1 MSDVPGD
8 VARLIVQA
16 TAPTHGPVVR
26 IIFDHVD
33 IAMNESWDIE
43 TCIMRDVTRVLEFAD
58 NSAAATESLEHSH
71 AYDDTED
78 DNGVVRALCWGT
90 PQLPVYVQGS
100 EGGRHCMFHTLA
112 NWVTPN
118 THFSGSLSG
127 DPHRKRMRSGE
138 NLVDVVIVRSME
150 LVAAGTWQPTAAE
163 RAYFDSAEES

>member
-8 VARLIVQA
+8 VARLLVQ
-16 TAPTHGPVVR
+16 APTHGPVVR
-26 IIFDHVD
+26 ITLDHVD
-33 IAMNESWDIE
+33 ITMDDDGHIG
-43 TCIMRDVTRVLEFAD
+43 TCIMRDVTHIVEFAD
-58 NSAAATESLEHSH
+58 NSAAATESLEHSYAH
-71 AYDDTED
+71 DHS
-78 DNGVVRALCWGT
+78 GVVRALCWGT
-90 PQLPVYVQGS
+90 PQLPVYIQGS
-100 EGGRHCMFHTLA
+100 EDGRHCMFRTLA

>member
-8 VARLIVQA
+8 VARLLVQ
-16 TAPTHGPVVR
+16 APTHGPVVR

-43 TCIMRDVTRVLEFAD
+43 TCIMRDVTRILEFAD
-58 NSAAATESLEHSH
+58 NSAAATESLEHSY
-71 AYDDTED
+71 AYDRSH
-78 DNGVVRALCWGT
+78 VVRALCWGT
-90 PQLPVYVQGS
+90 PQLPVYVKGS
-100 EGGRHCMFHTLA
+100 EDGRHCMFRTLA

-163 RAYFDSAEES
+163 RAYFD